1 MAHIGELPPCPAT
14 PAFPGR
20 LCISPN
26 SVARVLAGIHA
37 HTSCICSVLRSADGL
52 KECERFVGPVVAVLV
67 VVVELDGEGEGK
79 GKGEGRASAVE
90 VGSMLQGPLLGLC

>member
-1 MAHIGELPPCPAT
+1 MTSLRPAT
-14 PAFPGR
+14 AAFPGR

-52 KECERFVGPVVAVLV
+52 KECERFAGLVVALLV
-67 VVVELDGEGEGK
+67 VVVGEGEG
-79 GKGEGRASAVE
+79 GASVVKA
-90 VGSMLQGPLLGLC
+90 GSTPRGPLLGLH

>member
-1 MAHIGELPPCPAT
+1 MLW
-14 PAFPGR
+14 
-20 LCISPN
+20 
-26 SVARVLAGIHA
+26 
-37 HTSCICSVLRSADGL
+37 SAVVL
-52 KECERFVGPVVAVLV
+52 KECKRFAGLVVAVLV